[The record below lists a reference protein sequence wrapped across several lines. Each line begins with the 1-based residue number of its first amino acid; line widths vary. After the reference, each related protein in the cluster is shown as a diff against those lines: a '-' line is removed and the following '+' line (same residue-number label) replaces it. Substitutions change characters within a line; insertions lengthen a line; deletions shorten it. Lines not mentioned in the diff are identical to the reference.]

1 MEMLTIG
8 AFARQARLTP
18 KALRMYDGLGL
29 LSPVAVDAESG
40 YRYYHPARRST
51 VTPSSAC
58 AYEICVPPLP
68 VEYELCVPLLP
79 VMVSLPPPP
88 SKVLFMLDW
97 I

>member
-1 MEMLTIG
+1 LEPTTPLTCVKVSVPTW
-8 AFARQARLTP
+8 AMSFA
-18 KALRMYDGLGL
+18 
-29 LSPVAVDAESG
+29 AVPCAV
-40 YRYYHPARRST
+40 PARRST

-88 SKVLFMLDW
+88 SKVLFMLYW